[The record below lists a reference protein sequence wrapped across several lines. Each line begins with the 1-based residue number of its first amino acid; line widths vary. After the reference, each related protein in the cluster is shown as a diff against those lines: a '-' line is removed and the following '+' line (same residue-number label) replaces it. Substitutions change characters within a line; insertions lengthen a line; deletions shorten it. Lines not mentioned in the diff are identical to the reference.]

1 MLGLKF
7 FIEIKGSSFS
17 VVTHVSST
25 LNGTCPHKREAW
37 LKGEKAPLLLQYC
50 TIFLAVP
57 FFAVGRHP
65 FLKSDIYG
73 TKASTSAGREESFLH
88 VYSLVIDSK
97 RSLKIL

>member
-57 FFAVGRHP
+57 FFWILYSERYFSTEKVATPKNKVRH
-65 FLKSDIYG
+65 K
-73 TKASTSAGREESFLH
+73 K
-88 VYSLVIDSK
+88 
-97 RSLKIL
+97 